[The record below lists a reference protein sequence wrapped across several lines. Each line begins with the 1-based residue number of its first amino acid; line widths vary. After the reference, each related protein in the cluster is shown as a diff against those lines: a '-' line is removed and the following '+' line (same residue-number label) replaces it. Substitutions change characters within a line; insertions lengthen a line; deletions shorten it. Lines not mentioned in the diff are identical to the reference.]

1 MQGSRLG
8 EHGGSPPV
16 VYQQLQE
23 VLSQEISDAYWNAE
37 VHSENAQSEPVA
49 ASPSDTENGDE
60 QDYQDN

>member
-1 MQGSRLG
+1 M
-8 EHGGSPPV
+8 
-16 VYQQLQE
+16 YQQLQE